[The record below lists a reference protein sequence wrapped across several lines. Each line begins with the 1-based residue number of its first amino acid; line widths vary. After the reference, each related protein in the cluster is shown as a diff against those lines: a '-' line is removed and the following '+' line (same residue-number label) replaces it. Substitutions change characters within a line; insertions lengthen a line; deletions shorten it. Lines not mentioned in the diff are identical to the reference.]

1 MNLEISERRIAGDLP
16 SDKLPCW
23 LADLVGS
30 EFWEAREAE
39 KTAVLGWDKA
49 GTPRLLRRLYRHV
62 SLARLFRDCLGLPVS
77 HSKATL
83 YKELGGGF

>member
-1 MNLEISERRIAGDLP
+1 MIFLHLKISERRIAGDLP

-30 EFWEAREAE
+30 EFWEAHEAE

-49 GTPRLLRRLYRHV
+49 ETPRFPHRLFRHV
-62 SLARLFRDCLGLPVS
+62 SPVRLFRDLTGLPGP
-77 HSKATL
+77 TRQP
-83 YKELGGGF
+83 LGSDSI

>member
-30 EFWEAREAE
+30 GFWEAREAE
-39 KTAVLGWDKA
+39 NAAVLGRDKA
-49 GTPRLLRRLYRHV
+49 GTP
-62 SLARLFRDCLGLPVS
+62 
-77 HSKATL
+77 
-83 YKELGGGF
+83 

>member
-39 KTAVLGWDKA
+39 KAAVLGWDKA
-49 GTPRLLRRLYRHV
+49 GTPRSPCRLFRHV
-62 SLARLFRDCLGLPVS
+62 SRARLFRNLTGLPGP
-77 HSKATL
+77 TRQP
-83 YKELGGGF
+83 LGSDPI

>member
-23 LADLVGS
+23 LADLAGS

-39 KTAVLGWDKA
+39 NAAVLGRDKA
-49 GTPRLLRRLYRHV
+49 GTPRSPRRLFRHV
-62 SLARLFRDCLGLPVS
+62 SRARLFRDLTGLPGP
-77 HSKATL
+77 TRQP
-83 YKELGGGF
+83 LGSDPI

>member
-39 KTAVLGWDKA
+39 NAAVLGRDKA
-49 GTPRLLRRLYRHV
+49 GTP
-62 SLARLFRDCLGLPVS
+62 
-77 HSKATL
+77 
-83 YKELGGGF
+83 